1 MDKKEY
7 NRHVK
12 ILDRVKYDNEF
23 LSKDGWKEVEDN
35 AIFKTETVK
44 KAADTFI
51 DTNLKVNG
59 VLDGKVSYR
68 YVVGLIMDYYYLY
81 GV

>member
-1 MDKKEY
+1 MSQE
-7 NRHVK
+7 
-12 ILDRVKYDNEF
+12 
-23 LSKDGWKEVEDN
+23 GWKKVEDN

-59 VLDGKVSYR
+59 VSAGKVSYSH
-68 YVVGLIMDYYYLY
+68 VVGLIMDYYYAGLMVDA
-81 GV
+81 G